1 MDMVNGADMRISSIS
16 LIIYCAY
23 RYIFME
29 IWRMWG
35 EDPLPILADSS
46 IRSRPV
52 EHKIPNLFRE
62 IMQNFAYLMSMIAR
76 SGEGGR
82 R

>member
-35 EDPLPILADSS
+35 DEALPIIFDAPTH
-46 IRSRPV
+46 SRPL